1 MSNSVGDGGA
11 AGPYLDN
18 IEIREGDEE
27 QLLDIVSL
35 GEKVFMSSWNEQMVA
50 TSMYGTYDTVLTA
63 VDTSK
68 GNKVV
73 GYCIFTAPCEDCEL
87 LRIAVD
93 KEYRKHGIGS
103 RMMKEMIRL
112 CTEDD
117 GEKIFLEVRESNE
130 AAIAMYESLGFDE
143 ISRRKDYYKKPTED
157 AVIMELKC
165 SHA

>member
-1 MSNSVGDGGA
+1 MSNSVSDGGA

-50 TSMYGTYDTVLTA
+50 TSMYGTY
-63 VDTSK
+63 
-68 GNKVV
+68 
-73 GYCIFTAPCEDCEL
+73 
-87 LRIAVD
+87 
-93 KEYRKHGIGS
+93 RKCGMGH
-103 RMMKEMIRL
+103 RLMKEMIRM
-112 CTEDD
+112 CVEDNV
-117 GEKIFLEVRESNE
+117 EKIFLEVRESNDT
-130 AAIAMYESLGFDE
+130 AISMYESLGFDE

-165 SHA
+165 SHS